1 MGFETPPSNWYH
13 IAMDNSPTDIPW
25 NRPSLWCEAN
35 TTLARTIHCHH
46 TDMAAA
52 IQTAGKIRMRLE
64 SIFPCMDALCR
75 HTCPTCTDN
84 CCQRAWVWADFKDLL
99 FYHLA
104 GITPPEAQL
113 LGGRGEHC
121 RYAGPF
127 GCRLDRFQ
135 RPFVCSWYL
144 CPAQTLILQNT
155 PADRD
160 DLVTSLQWVQA
171 ARRRLEA
178 QFIQAVFNPGEA
190 ASYDAVKG

>member
-1 MGFETPPSNWYH
+1 MKKTQAENCYHGTMDDPS
-13 IAMDNSPTDIPW
+13 TTIPW
-25 NRPSLWCEAN
+25 NRPALWREAN
-35 TTLARTIHCHH
+35 TALAMTVRHH
-46 TDMAAA
+46 RRGMAGA
-52 IQTAGKIRMRLE
+52 IQTAEKIHRRLE
-64 SIFPCMDALCR
+64 SVFPRMEDLCR
-75 HTCPTCTDN
+75 QTCPRCLDN

-104 GITPPEAQL
+104 GIIPPEQQL
-113 LGGRGEHC
+113 LGARGEHC

-144 CPAQTLILQNT
+144 CPAQTLLLQNS

-178 QFIQAVFNPGEA
+178 QFIQTVFNPGEA